1 MKKFLLIGSDGFIGS
16 NFKRFLRKR
25 KREVLCINY
34 NYYLNLNKNIERKIK
49 QSDIII
55 HFAISSNLNNPIEF
69 AKDIKRSKLIF
80 TLSKYHKKKCIFISS
95 ISADKLNKSKYSI
108 LKIQLEKIASKNN
121 VTIIRPGMVWS
132 KQPRSWFEEVDSF
145 AKNFFFIFPMLGS
158 GNKPLYT
165 VELKQFLK
173 ILFDISE
180 NKKGKF
186 VVHDNKIYRFID
198 IFKIC
203 LKRYKKTGLIFRIP
217 LYIVYLISKILNKV
231 GLMNNRYY
239 DSLISYKYTSYKKF
253 KNFKILKTNVS
264 FKNYSKIRHNN
275 YPS

>member
-1 MKKFLLIGSDGFIGS
+1 MYFYF
-16 NFKRFLRKR
+16 
-25 KREVLCINY
+25 
-34 NYYLNLNKNIERKIK
+34 
-49 QSDIII
+49 
-55 HFAISSNLNNPIEF
+55 
-69 AKDIKRSKLIF
+69 
-80 TLSKYHKKKCIFISS
+80 S

-108 LKIQLEKIASKNN
+108 LKIRLKNCLKTMLLLFAQEWCGANNEVGLKRSIALQN
-121 VTIIRPGMVWS
+121 
-132 KQPRSWFEEVDSF
+132 
-145 AKNFFFIFPMLGS
+145 FFIFPMLGS
-158 GNKPLYT
+158 ENKPLYT

-186 VVHDNKIYRFID
+186 VVHDNKIYVID